1 MAASDRATQHIVVN
15 LASVY
20 TVVCVQNK
28 NESPRVSC
36 VCVQRSE
43 LGEEGMSVV
52 GGLVARALEQDF
64 ATGFRPEDTLSPRS
78 APLISPV
85 SHSMHFFFFFFSFS
99 RESERPSMALCKY
112 VFSDIL

>member
-28 NESPRVSC
+28 NESPCVSC

-64 ATGFRPEDTLSPRS
+64 ATGFRPEDTLSLWS

-85 SHSMHFFFFFFSFS
+85 SHPMNFFFFFFSFS